1 MKEVVFDIETNGFL
15 DKLDRVHVISW
26 QDNTMSEPTSGYDL
40 EAIQKVYDAD
50 LIIGHNILRFDLDA
64 IEKVYGIRPSEK
76 TILVDTLIL
85 AWYLDYERVEKGLNY
100 GLEAYGVT
108 FGVPKPKITDWE
120 SLTREDYTHRCEE
133 DVKINMRLWLR
144 LRNKLVALY
153 GKKDDGSLSE
163 DAIRLIRYLTF
174 KMQCANDTEKLG
186 IRLDHALATKML
198 TDLEQLKETKIKEL
212 AEAMPKKAITKLVNK
227 PQKPYKADGTLS
239 EHGKRWFATL
249 KEYGFPEDTVGPLRV
264 VDHYE
269 QGNPDSVPQIK
280 DWLYGLGWEPITFK
294 YDKDE
299 YGNERKIEQV
309 RKDGELCESVL
320 MLKDKDPA
328 IEYLDGLTVLTHR
341 IGIFKAYLNS
351 AEQDANGVWWIRS
364 RVDGLTNTFRF
375 KHRKPLANLPGVD
388 KPYGKEVRACLLAP
402 SDDHVLVGADMVSL
416 EDTTKRH
423 YMQPLDPDYVA
434 AMSVEGFDPHLD
446 LAQFAGACTQEEI
459 DEYNAGGAKHLKAI
473 RKGYKAANYSCIYGV
488 GAPKLSRALGCS
500 VAEAKKLIDAYWDRN
515 WSIKEIGKRQTTKVL
530 KDGSLW
536 LQNPV
541 SGFWH
546 NLRETKDAFST
557 LNQSTG
563 VYVFDNWLAY
573 IRKEGVPVV
582 MQYHDE
588 YLGYLLKGQEEEMD
602 RINREA
608 VEKLNDKL
616 QLNVRVGS
624 DWKYGSDYA
633 DVH

>member
-1 MKEVVFDIETNGFL
+1 MREVVWDCETNGFL
-15 DKLDRVHVISW
+15 DKLDKVHVISW
-26 QDNTMSEPTSGYDL
+26 QDNTMSEPTSGYNL
-40 EAIQKVYDAD
+40 EAISSVYSAEM
-50 LIIGHNILRFDLDA
+50 IIGHNILRFDLDA
-64 IEKVYGIRPSEK
+64 IEKVYGIRPTEN

-85 AWYLDYERVEKGLNY
+85 AWYLDYERGEKGLKY

-108 FGVPKPKITDWE
+108 FGVPKPKIVDWD

-153 GKKDDGSLSE
+153 GQNTDGSLSD

-174 KMQCANDTEKLG
+174 KMQCANDTEKQG
-186 IRLDHALATKML
+186 IRLDHSLATKMFRE
-198 TDLEQLKETKIKEL
+198 LEALKQTKIKEL

-239 EHGKRWFATL
+239 EHGKRWFSTL
-249 KEYGFPEDTVGPLRV
+249 KEYGLPEATVGPLRV
-264 VDHYE
+264 VDSYE
-269 QGNPDSVPQIK
+269 QGNPDSTPQIK
-280 DWLYGLGWEPITFK
+280 DWLYGLGWEPLTFK

-299 YGNERKIEQV
+299 HGNERRIEQV

-320 MLKDKDPA
+320 LLREKDPA
-328 IEYLDGLTVLTHR
+328 IDYLDGLTVLTHR
-341 IGIFKAYLNS
+341 ISIFKAYLNS

-364 RVDGLTNTFRF
+364 RIDGLTNTFRF

-388 KPYGKEVRACLLAP
+388 KPYGHEVRACLLAP

-423 YMQPLDPDYVA
+423 YMQPLDPDYVE
-434 AMSVEGFDPHLD
+434 AMSAEGFDPHLD
-446 LAQFAGACTQEEI
+446 LAKFAGACTQVEI

-473 RKGYKAANYSCIYGV
+473 RKGYKAANYSAIYGV
-488 GAPKLSRALGCS
+488 GAAKLSRALGCS
-500 VAEAKKLIDAYWDRN
+500 VTDAKKLIDAYWERN
-515 WSIKEIGKRQTTKVL
+515 WSVREIGQRQTTKVL

-546 NLRETKDAFST
+546 NLRAMKDIFST
-557 LNQSTG
+557 ANQSTG
-563 VYVFDNWLAY
+563 VYVFDNWLAFV
-573 IRKEGVPVV
+573 RKEGVPMV

-588 YLGYLLKGQEEEMD
+588 GLFYTKKGDTERFGPLFKRVEE
-602 RINREA
+602 A
-608 VEKLNDKL
+608 LNNKL
-616 QLNVRVGS
+616 QLNVRVSS
-624 DWKYGSDYA
+624 DWKTGDNYA

>member
-1 MKEVVFDIETNGFL
+1 MREVVWDVETDGFL
-15 DKLDRVHVISW
+15 NKLTKIHVISW

-76 TILVDTLIL
+76 TILVDTLAL
-85 AWYLDYERVEKGLNY
+85 AWYLDYERAEKGLSY
-100 GLEAYGVT
+100 GLEAYGVS
-108 FGVPKPKITDWE
+108 FGVPKPEIINWD
-120 SLTREDYTHRCEE
+120 SLTREKYTHRCEE
-133 DVKINMRLWLR
+133 DVKINMRLWKR

-153 GKKDDGSLSE
+153 GQKEDGSLSDE
-163 DAIRLIRYLTF
+163 AIRLIRYLTF
-174 KMQCANDTEKLG
+174 KMQCANDTEKQG
-186 IRLDHALATKML
+186 IRLDHSLATQML
-198 TDLEQLKETKIKEL
+198 ERLEHLKETKIKEL

-239 EHGKRWFATL
+239 EHGKRWFSTL
-249 KEYGFPEDTVGPLRV
+249 KEYGLPEATVGPLRV
-264 VDHYE
+264 VDRYE

-280 DWLYGLGWEPITFK
+280 DWLYGLGWEPVTFK

-299 YGNERKIEQV
+299 HGNERKIEQV

-320 MLKDKDPA
+320 LLKDKDPA

-341 IGIFKAYLNS
+341 IGIFRAYLNS

-364 RVDGLTNTFRF
+364 RIDGLTNTFRF

-423 YMQPLDPDYVA
+423 YMQPLDPEYVE
-434 AMSVEGFDPHLD
+434 AMSADGFDPHLD
-446 LAQFAGACTQEEI
+446 LAKFAGACTQEEI

-473 RKGYKAANYSCIYGV
+473 RKGYKAANYSCVYGV

-500 VAEAKKLIDAYWDRN
+500 VGEAKKLIDAYWDRN
-515 WSIKEIGKRQTTKVL
+515 WAIREIGKRQATKVL

-546 NLRETKDAFST
+546 NLRDTKDAFST

-563 VYVFDNWLAY
+563 VYVFDNWLAFVL
-573 IRKEGVPVV
+573 KEGVPMV

-588 YLGYLLKGQEEEMD
+588 GLFYTKRDDTERFGPLFQRVEE
-602 RINREA
+602 A
-608 VEKLNDKL
+608 LNNKL
-616 QLNVRVGS
+616 QLNVRVSS
-624 DWKYGSDYA
+624 DWKTGDNYA